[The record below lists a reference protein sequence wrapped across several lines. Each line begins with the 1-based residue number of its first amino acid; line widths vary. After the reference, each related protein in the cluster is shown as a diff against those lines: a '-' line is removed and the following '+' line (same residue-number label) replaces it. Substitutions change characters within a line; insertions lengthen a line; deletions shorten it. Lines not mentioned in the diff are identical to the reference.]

1 MNLSIGELARRTATK
16 VQTIRYYEQIG
27 LLPEPDRNSGNQRRY
42 SVASLQRLA
51 FVRHGR
57 ELGFSLEAIRDLLQM
72 SQAPSRSCADADLIA
87 RKHLAEVESR
97 IERLT
102 ALQKELRRM
111 ITICA
116 GGTVSVCRVMET
128 LADHRL
134 CAGKSHRALNR
145 SPDPKSA
152 SC

>member
-1 MNLSIGELARRTATK
+1 MALSIGELARRTATK

-42 SVASLQRLA
+42 GGASLQRLA

-57 ELGFSLEAIRDLLQM
+57 ELGFSLEAIRDLIQL
-72 SQAPSRSCADADLIA
+72 SEEPSRSCAEADLIA

-102 ALQKELRRM
+102 ALKKELQRM
-111 ITICA
+111 ITTCA
-116 GGTVSVCRVMET
+116 GGTVSACRVMET

-134 CAGKSHRALNR
+134 CAGKSH
-145 SPDPKSA
+145 SA
-152 SC
+152 IQPGKTS